1 MAAYAFILS
10 SSRFCPSLTGLAVSG
25 GEECGANA
33 EMTLKIV
40 NCVAVWSLMTRSLQV
55 DLVLSDMAATLS
67 HNLFNWCSVIL
78 RTVMQRCSQ
87 NAYGTHKMQYLRT
100 ILQKMRPMGAVTSNV
115 ASTPFPCK
123 FSGKKLRLVH
133 SPEQ

>member
-1 MAAYAFILS
+1 MIWSPILLPDTVLLRFVFKLIRVIQKSKQISFTDGAGIRPEGEKVLPHSPKIMAAYAFILS

-67 HNLFNWCSVIL
+67 WCSIGVQSFC
-78 RTVMQRCSQ
+78 V
-87 NAYGTHKMQYLRT
+87 
-100 ILQKMRPMGAVTSNV
+100 P
-115 ASTPFPCK
+115 
-123 FSGKKLRLVH
+123 
-133 SPEQ
+133 